1 MCRDCY
7 RYRQQ
12 RHPERARRTRPDGPG
27 LFDMIR
33 ARTDH
38 PTGRPAPAPSLF
50 DLPDPLRPD
59 DRPLAAWSDEDLQKV
74 LESWR

>member
-1 MCRDCY
+1 MCQDCY

-12 RHPERARRTRPDGPG
+12 RHPERAGRTRPDGAR
-27 LFDMIR
+27 LFDTIR
-33 ARTDH
+33 ADH